1 MTEIPE
7 TRHAE
12 PWSAEEG
19 EWTLALGKASDE
31 PTIERVLFPWQLRPM
46 IRRLLWLALVVLAIG
61 LAVVIG
67 MLQ

>member
-1 MTEIPE
+1 MVSRRGRVDFGRESV
-7 TRHAE
+7 RRA
-12 PWSAEEG
+12 
-19 EWTLALGKASDE
+19 DE
-31 PTIERVLFPWQLRPM
+31 SERVLFPWQLRPM